1 MIGNYESVEIRTPR
15 HPILKDCN
23 LKVNEGD
30 LIYIV
35 GAVGSGK
42 TSLLRTLYGELRPKD
57 GIAQVLGTDMMTVKP
72 SHLPQLRRKIGM
84 DFQDFHFLPDLTVG
98 ENLDFVL
105 RATGWDSKDKRR
117 IRIIEVLEQVNMAEK
132 INHHTYELSGGEK
145 QRVSIARAILNKPQL
160 ILADEP
166 ISALDVSLQ
175 AQVLNLL
182 MDLQDEFN
190 LSMLFV
196 AHDLAVVRQIAD
208 YIMIM
213 YAGHILEEAPSA
225 EIYANARHPYTQV
238 LLQSAP
244 SISKGV
250 RNESFALNLKIG
262 DAPDPSNPPSG
273 CVFHTRCVYADER
286 CMAEVPE
293 KREIAPG
300 HFVCCHKAK
309 TAAEFAA
316 EGGCGGCTACQE

>member
-1 MIGNYESVEIRTPR
+1 MRQKVQMI
-15 HPILKDCN
+15 
-23 LKVNEGD
+23 
-30 LIYIV
+30 
-35 GAVGSGK
+35 
-42 TSLLRTLYGELRPKD
+42 
-57 GIAQVLGTDMMTVKP
+57 
-72 SHLPQLRRKIGM
+72 
-84 DFQDFHFLPDLTVG
+84 FQDSVSALHPRFSVMESLAEPLRLNGMKDEKEIEQRICETLEKVG
-98 ENLDFVL
+98 LD
-105 RATGWDSKDKRR
+105 
-117 IRIIEVLEQVNMAEK
+117 AEFR
-132 INHHTYELSGGEK
+132 HRSPASLSGGQR
-145 QRVSIARAILNKPQL
+145 QRVVIARALVERPEL

-182 MDLQDEFN
+182 MDLQDEFK

-225 EIYANARHPYTQV
+225 EIYANACHPYTQV

-250 RNESFALNLKIG
+250 HGESFQLNLKIG
-262 DAPDPSNPPSG
+262 DAPDPANPPSG
-273 CVFHTRCVYADER
+273 CVFHTRCVYADEK
-286 CMAEVPE
+286 CMTEVPE

-309 TAAEFAA
+309 TAQEFEKEFNCEQCAV
-316 EGGCGGCTACQE
+316 CQQ